1 LLLGEMPD
9 GIKRGAFEQF
19 WQIHPDAQANLES
32 WYAVVRKAN

>member
-1 LLLGEMPD
+1 MPD

-19 WQIHPDAQANLES
+19 WQIHPDAKASLS